1 MKPNLC
7 PACLTLTFVI
17 AAAAVIAVGYLLL
30 VGG

>member
-7 PACLTLTFVI
+7 PACLTLLLAI
-17 AAAAVIAVGYLLL
+17 AAGALLAVGYLLL